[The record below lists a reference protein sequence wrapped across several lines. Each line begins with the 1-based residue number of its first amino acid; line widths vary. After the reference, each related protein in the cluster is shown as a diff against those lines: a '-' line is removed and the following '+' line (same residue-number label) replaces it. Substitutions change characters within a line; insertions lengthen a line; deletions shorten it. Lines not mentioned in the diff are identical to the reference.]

1 MYLLIV
7 LGAPPSTMRSL
18 IILCISIF
26 VMRRSVRI
34 ETRLRV
40 FRVAILTIF
49 LFSSIPSI
57 RHTTSSSFPLPH
69 STIIQPRPKS
79 PTPCTMIHKL
89 QPSFTQPQQ
98 QPPRTPPTPSI
109 PNPPHL
115 HQHPHPFPPSPS
127 AKPPSSS
134 KRRRSFLLDQQRA
147 TCLTKTNA
155 K

>member
-98 QPPRTPPTPSI
+98 QPPPPPPPPPYQTPLISTSTRTPSH
-109 PNPPHL
+109 PPHRQNPRL
-115 HQHPHPFPPSPS
+115 HQNAEDPFS
-127 AKPPSSS
+127 
-134 KRRRSFLLDQQRA
+134 
-147 TCLTKTNA
+147 
-155 K
+155 